1 MKSTAGKEANRY
13 ILVGLPDSAV
23 KESQDRVL
31 SALDNCGFQA
41 PNTKTTI
48 NLAPGDLKKEGPSYD
63 LPIALCLLAATQQ
76 ITSDAKHA
84 LKQYLIASELSLS
97 GSIRPI
103 KGGLALA
110 QLAKRLN
117 LKGILLPEATA
128 QEANLIEGIDV
139 YPIQNLNQAVQFF
152 QEDQSILPLNKA
164 SSNKHIAHS
173 ESHTDLDFSDVKGQ
187 RTY

>member
-1 MKSTAGKEANRY
+1 MLAVTNSGALIGVQAQAITIEVNSGERGELKY

-63 LPIALCLLAATQQ
+63 LPIALCLLSATQQ
-76 ITSDAKHA
+76 IQTSKPDVNKI
-84 LKQYLIASELSLS
+84 LTQYLIAGELSLS

-117 LKGILLPEATA
+117 LKGILLPT
-128 QEANLIEGIDV
+128 
-139 YPIQNLNQAVQFF
+139 
-152 QEDQSILPLNKA
+152 K
-164 SSNKHIAHS
+164 
-173 ESHTDLDFSDVKGQ
+173 
-187 RTY
+187 